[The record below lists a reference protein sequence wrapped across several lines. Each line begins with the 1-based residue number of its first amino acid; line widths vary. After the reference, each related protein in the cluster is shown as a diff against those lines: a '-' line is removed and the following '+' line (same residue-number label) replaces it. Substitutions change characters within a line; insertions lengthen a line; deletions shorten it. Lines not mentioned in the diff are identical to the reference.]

1 MRNKK
6 LTKNFK
12 EKEFVES
19 RFFGDFQKEVN
30 KLYESNEEV
39 RSNTKLLAEQL
50 QVLRD
55 ELNKP
60 VSINIGYRPL
70 EWELKQG
77 RSGKSQHVL
86 GKAADIVV
94 KGMQASDVANV
105 ISRLIR
111 NGKMQDGGLGI
122 YSSWVHYDIGGKGR
136 RWRK

>member
-19 RFFGDFQKEVN
+19 RFFGDYQDEVI
-30 KLYESNEEV
+30 KSYEEDEQV
-39 RSNTKLLAEQL
+39 QSNTKLLAEQL
-50 QVLRD
+50 QVLRN

-60 VSINIGYRPL
+60 VSINIGYRPVW
-70 EWELKQG
+70 WEHKQG
-77 RSGKSQHVL
+77 RSGNSQHVF

>member
-30 KLYESNEEV
+30 KLYKSNEEV

-86 GKAADIVV
+86 GKAADFVV
-94 KGMQASDVANV
+94 KGMSPDDLANV
-105 ISRLIR
+105 IKRLIR
-111 NGKMQDGGLGI
+111 TGKMKDGGLGV